1 MRVKILGISIDPV
14 TVDEAVART
23 LAMLEDGRQHYVV
36 TPNPEMVVDAQHDQ
50 EFFHALAAADLAIP
64 DGIGLVRASAYLKLS
79 LKEKVSGVDYLV
91 RVINALHN
99 VRSPYTVAYVGGFDG
114 VAERTKKRMLEEYPG
129 ARIIA
134 ATDGPIFKG
143 IDDERATQELCAYI
157 NEQRPDILFLGLGHL
172 LQEKWLH
179 RNLMNIPSV
188 KVAVGIGGAFDMLS
202 GRIRRAP
209 LFFQRHG
216 IEWLWRF
223 ILEPKKRFRRIYKA
237 VLLFS
242 YEIFK
247 SRF

>member
-1 MRVKILGISIDPV
+1 MRVKILGIPVDPV
-14 TVDEAVART
+14 TIKEAVSKT
-23 LAMLEDGRQHYVV
+23 FEMLNDGKQHYVV
-36 TPNPEMVVDAQHDQ
+36 TPNPEMVVDAQRDQ
-50 EFFHALAAADLAIP
+50 EFFHALMAADLAIP
-64 DGIGLVRASAYLKLS
+64 DGIGLVRASAFLKLS
-79 LKEKVSGVDYLV
+79 LKEKVSGVDYFV
-91 RVINALHN
+91 HVIKELHEKN
-99 VRSPYTVAYVGGFDG
+99 SPFTVVCVGGFDG
-114 VAERTKKRMLEEYPG
+114 VAEKTRKRLTEKYPR
-129 ARIIA
+129 ARIIFA
-134 ATDGPIFKG
+134 ADGPAFTG
-143 IDDERATQELCAYI
+143 IADEKATQELCAYI
-157 NEQRPDILFLGLGHL
+157 NGQKPDILFLGLGHL

-179 RNLMNIPSV
+179 RNLINIPSV

-223 ILEPKKRFRRIYKA
+223 VLEPKKRFRRIYKA